1 MQTQYLLTAVGRT
14 TRTRQLQSRTRGLR
28 NGRRRQNGR
37 RQQQTSGTSVDQVE
51 VTINT
56 SGGGTNNGG
65 PTRNTQIGPS
75 RTSTFPRGLQTNS
88 LQRDSNRNR
97 FLDTVRTLRQSQ
109 TSNTRRSDRTLR
121 VLDRSP
127 VDTSSNRNTIERT
140 NIARSSRQEGV
151 GQNVGTNRIQDM
163 GRNRGPDAGLP
174 SDPLDLF
181 NTPRSM
187 NLINS
192 KGNSNGQSRDNRK
205 VSITINSNQDSM
217 NNQQNNMHPKN
228 SMRSNNPPR
237 DITLFDNSNVQNDH
251 RFQNFGNQ
259 ISEHR
264 TGHFD
269 NHQNPVK
276 VDTHNNGL
284 RPLDNIDVHHQ
295 QGQLSLN
302 DLRHERGFNDI
313 GSNIRSSHI
322 DKHNTPTFIASASQ
336 SSNQP
341 SLPHIDRQHFD
352 INSQNSLHNNFQNQ
366 KNLNQHSNDVQNQF
380 QPNTANTFHPNDIL
394 HQQGLSSNN
403 NLQNGHNN
411 VLNDKNLK
419 QFNNNKVSQLSIQD
433 IFPGLQ
439 FGGNQQVPTAIP
451 INSLSSQQPQNLNSH
466 LPSAN
471 FVGNSMNVVKGPQQ
485 NVNSKNVHSMQQPVL
500 QNGNQNN
507 MQNANL
513 QSMIQNLISQNLNK
527 LISSQNSGIGTLST
541 NQQQPLSHGSAG
553 TNGVSSLGGTFST
566 NQHTFNTM
574 QSVPSQSGTLGNQ
587 NPISVIQQNKHILST
602 INQNQQRLKTLQNNP
617 QFGNTFQQNQPTG
630 NTLQSLLTNLLQS
643 QTSNNMQRQGIN
655 MNKPMPANLNGP
667 LMTQNINP
675 PVHSGPAV
683 NHDNFNQQTKITQ
696 GVNPNIQQNNI
707 ASLLQNLLQQ
717 NNMASGANVN
727 SIMPSTNDM
736 SSKINTLQ
744 QRLGTHAAINNIAQ
758 PSLST
763 MSANQRRVINIQMQN
778 ALQPHDFGLSGGL
791 DITHANQVNQQQ
803 SNNVAGG
810 NDAQQK
816 TNALKS
822 NVFGQPVQSHLI
834 GQLSKLLNNN
844 PTSQNTFSQQQA
856 ITNGGLNNLI
866 QNPIGNQIVPNNF
879 LHKNTFMPTLQQPN
893 PMLLGNSFMTQQMN
907 NMPNNIPMNNN
918 LQNPLNFNQGLR
930 ELLQQNIQQILM
942 QQNNNMLSKNANV
955 LGPQGFL
962 GLNTATKSFPNNQL
976 APSDVVNENSTISN
990 ATHLLQ
996 ENTMASS
1003 VHNVSL
1009 TNTTKHMP
1017 KEINITTSMTLPPP
1031 QIISFTEQPPLH
1043 AMLPTIA
1050 PFLPTR
1056 QIPMEMAGS
1065 IPLDT
1070 TNNSVAILHTKNVTV
1085 DSHNGVVFDSVVLAA
1100 NSPQNITLQNIGG
1113 DIGNIVQDN
1122 ITGQSNFTDTMILTD
1137 KITTNKKADTS
1148 FVDLTLA
1155 ASNISLTNNY
1165 TDLLTA
1171 TNITDGLNVANNQLT
1186 INGKLKADVTVGPVM
1201 STSTVVP
1208 EMTGSNITMLS
1219 PDASS
1224 IQHSKTI
1231 NGKIYFMQNQITKE
1245 TTC

>member
-1 MQTQYLLTAVGRT
+1 MTAVGRT
-14 TRTRQLQSRTRGLR
+14 TRTRQLQSRTRGQR
-28 NGRRRQNGR
+28 NGRRRQNDR

-65 PTRNTQIGPS
+65 PTRNTARDQGQQIGPS
-75 RTSTFPRGLQTNS
+75 RTSTFQRGLQTNS

-140 NIARSSRQEGV
+140 NIARSSRQEGI

-163 GRNRGPDAGLP
+163 GRNRGLDAGLP

-192 KGNSNGQSRDNRK
+192 NGNSNGQSRENRK
-205 VSITINSNQDSM
+205 VSITINSNQEGM

-228 SMRSNNPPR
+228 SMRSNNSPR
-237 DITLFDNSNVQNDH
+237 DITLFDNSNIQNDH

-259 ISEHR
+259 ISDHR
-264 TGHFD
+264 TGRFD

-276 VDTHNNGL
+276 IDTHNNGL

-302 DLRHERGFNDI
+302 DLRHERGFNDL
-313 GSNIRSSHI
+313 GSNVRSSHI
-322 DKHNTPTFIASASQ
+322 ENHKTPTFIASASQ
-336 SSNQP
+336 SSNQHN
-341 SLPHIDRQHFD
+341 LPHIDRQHFD

-366 KNLNQHSNDVQNQF
+366 NNLNQHSNEAQNQF

-394 HQQGLSSNN
+394 HQQGLSSTN

-411 VLNDKNLK
+411 VLNDNNLR
-419 QFNNNKVSQLSIQD
+419 QFSNNKVSQLSIQD

-451 INSLSSQQPQNLNSH
+451 INSLSPQSLNSH

-471 FVGNSMNVVKGPQQ
+471 FVGNSMNVVNGAQQ

-513 QSMIQNLISQNLNK
+513 QSMIQSLISQNLNK
-527 LISSQNSGIGTLST
+527 LISSQNSGI
-541 NQQQPLSHGSAG
+541 
-553 TNGVSSLGGTFST
+553 FST
-566 NQHTFNTM
+566 NQHTFNAM
-574 QSVPSQSGTLGNQ
+574 PSVPSQSGTLGNQ

-602 INQNQQRLKTLQNNP
+602 INKNQQRLKTLQNNP
-617 QFGNTFQQNQPTG
+617 QSGNTFKLNQPTG

-643 QTSNNMQRQGIN
+643 QTSNNMQRQGLN
-655 MNKPMPANLNGP
+655 MNKPMPTNLNGP

-675 PVHSGPAV
+675 PVNNGHAV
-683 NHDNFNQQTKITQ
+683 NHNNFNQQTKITQ

-727 SIMPSTNDM
+727 SIMPSKNDM

-744 QRLGTHAAINNIAQ
+744 QRQGTHAVLNNIAQ
-758 PSLST
+758 PSLNT
-763 MSANQRRVINIQMQN
+763 MSANQRRVINIQMQS

-791 DITHANQVNQQQ
+791 DITHANQRQ
-803 SNNVAGG
+803 SNNVAGS
-810 NDAQQK
+810 NDAQQQAHSI
-816 TNALKS
+816 TS
-822 NVFGQPVQSHLI
+822 NVFGQPGQSHLI
-834 GQLSKLLNNN
+834 GQLSKLLNND
-844 PTSQNTFSQQQA
+844 PTSQNTFNQQQA
-856 ITNGGLNNLI
+856 NANGGLNNLM
-866 QNPIGNQIVPNNF
+866 QNPIGNQIVPNNV
-879 LHKNTFMPTLQQPN
+879 LHRNTFMPTLQQTN
-893 PMLLGNSFMTQQMN
+893 TMLPGNSLMTQQMN
-907 NMPNNIPMNNN
+907 NIPNNIPMNNN

-942 QQNNNMLSKNANV
+942 RQNNNMLNKNANV

-990 ATHLLQ
+990 AAHLLQ
-996 ENTMASS
+996 KNTMASS
-1003 VHNVSL
+1003 VHNVSV
-1009 TNTTKHMP
+1009 TNSTKHMP
-1017 KEINITTSMTLPPP
+1017 KEINITNSMTLPPP

-1043 AMLPTIA
+1043 AMLPTLA

-1100 NSPQNITLQNIGG
+1100 NSPQNITLQNIDGN
-1113 DIGNIVQDN
+1113 IGNIVQDN
-1122 ITGQSNFTDTMILTD
+1122 ITGQSNFTDTIILTD
-1137 KITTNKKADTS
+1137 TITTNKKADAS

-1155 ASNISLTNNY
+1155 AYNISLTNNS
-1165 TDLLTA
+1165 TDLLTS

-1186 INGKLKADVTVGPVM
+1186 INEKLKAEVTVDPVM

-1208 EMTGSNITMLS
+1208 EVNGSNIIMLS

-1224 IQHSKTI
+1224 IQHSQTI
-1231 NGKIYFMQNQITKE
+1231 NGKIYLVQNKITKE
-1245 TTC
+1245 TTF